1 MKDYPI
7 KIIPYSA
14 HALLIQWPEEI
25 DEDILQDVLAFKARL
40 EGAFPEALL
49 TPCYHSLLLV
59 CRKLIKDIKGTIE
72 VVLAQ
77 YEGRYLEP
85 LESKVFEIPVDYQSE
100 VGMDLGEVC
109 QALNMSIP
117 TFIEWHTSP
126 LYTVFGLGFLPG
138 FMYLGGLP
146 EAIHYPRRDRPR
158 LRVPAGAVGIGGRQ
172 TGIYPMEAPG
182 GWQLI
187 GYSDFQVIDR
197 SGPPI
202 FQVKV
207 GDQIRFVPLN

>member
-59 CRKLIKDIKGTIE
+59 FRNLIKDLTGTIE
-72 VVLAQ
+72 AVLAQ
-77 YEGRYLEP
+77 YEKRFFEP
-85 LESKVFEIPVDYQSE
+85 YEARVFEIAVDYQSE
-100 VGMDLGEVC
+100 VGMDLEEVC

-117 TFIEWHTSP
+117 TFIDWHTSA
-126 LYTVFGLGFLPG
+126 LYTVYGLG
-138 FMYLGGLP
+138 YLSDGSTRRV
-146 EAIHYPRRDRPR
+146 AIDW
-158 LRVPAGAVGIGGRQ
+158 V
-172 TGIYPMEAPG
+172 
-182 GWQLI
+182 
-187 GYSDFQVIDR
+187 F
-197 SGPPI
+197 
-202 FQVKV
+202 
-207 GDQIRFVPLN
+207 RFPSH